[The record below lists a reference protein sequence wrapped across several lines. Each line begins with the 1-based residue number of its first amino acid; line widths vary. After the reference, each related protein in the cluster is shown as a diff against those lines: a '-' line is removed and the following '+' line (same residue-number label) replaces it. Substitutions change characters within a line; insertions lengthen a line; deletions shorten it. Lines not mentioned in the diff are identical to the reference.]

1 MKERLRREKRKQLK
15 TEESEDLQGVVVK
28 MEVDTDVEDTGSS
41 EDTFETKVE
50 TADDRDGTI
59 LSNIMKW
66 LVPTP
71 ELRT

>member
-1 MKERLRREKRKQLK
+1 MK